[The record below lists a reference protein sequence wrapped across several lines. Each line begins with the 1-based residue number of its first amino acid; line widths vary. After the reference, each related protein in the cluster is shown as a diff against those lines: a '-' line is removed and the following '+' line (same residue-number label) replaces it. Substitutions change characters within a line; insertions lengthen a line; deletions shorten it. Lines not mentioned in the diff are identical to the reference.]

1 MMPTPSYLN
10 FTQPLVMYD
19 ASTTREISAT
29 NPCKPT
35 PLQGISFANCPLIA
49 ALASVA
55 WVNRKFI
62 IDNISG
68 PDANGNY
75 TFTFWYYMTSSA
87 AAGATADP
95 ASSTCIS
102 VSLSGL
108 LNTVDAN
115 NNPAGIKTYVTVA
128 PQVLLDSNARLYNA
142 SGMFYGAGS
151 GITNEIWPALFERA
165 YGKFCFFVNGISPAA
180 GALQCTKGND
190 AKGNTTYTITGP
202 DPSYADLANLTM
214 PQWGGNAG
222 ISLMYLT
229 GRNCFQLSTT
239 AASFTVPQYSRIPTN
254 VNSTSLYTFIKG
266 AFCAEARITVTYG
279 VYKTRYPLVA
289 WTSFSGSQYSATTI
303 RAGHCYSVLGV
314 FDSLNGSLN
323 KKSYIILRDTFGLDP
338 DASLTGVSP
347 DGNGSW
353 KYADARFPIG
363 ATTQYPVG
371 TGVKFPQYLNLSQK
385 DGIFGLDQSVFSTY
399 FPSIGWAEG
408 YI

>member
-165 YGKFCFFVNGISPAA
+165 YAKFCFFVNGIPRQPGPCSVPKATMPRETPRIPSPA
-180 GALQCTKGND
+180 
-190 AKGNTTYTITGP
+190 
-202 DPSYADLANLTM
+202 
-214 PQWGGNAG
+214 
-222 ISLMYLT
+222 
-229 GRNCFQLSTT
+229 
-239 AASFTVPQYSRIPTN
+239 RIPRT
-254 VNSTSLYTFIKG
+254 
-266 AFCAEARITVTYG
+266 
-279 VYKTRYPLVA
+279 
-289 WTSFSGSQYSATTI
+289 
-303 RAGHCYSVLGV
+303 
-314 FDSLNGSLN
+314 
-323 KKSYIILRDTFGLDP
+323 
-338 DASLTGVSP
+338 
-347 DGNGSW
+347 
-353 KYADARFPIG
+353 PISR
-363 ATTQYPVG
+363 T
-371 TGVKFPQYLNLSQK
+371 
-385 DGIFGLDQSVFSTY
+385 
-399 FPSIGWAEG
+399 
-408 YI
+408 